1 VGQVQKPLEPVHS
14 PLVADAE
21 SVRPT
26 SQLCRPSRPL
36 AAMPRPAIRWIDA
49 PTVDQGLHLPSSP
62 NQSLS

>member
-1 VGQVQKPLEPVHS
+1 
-14 PLVADAE
+14 
-21 SVRPT
+21 VRPT